1 MERKFIFLV
10 LTLCAVCGMMS
21 STYASAVDI
30 TDEANA
36 NEPIDYSGYVN
47 MVSPENPAHK
57 YFYASGVDEPNCNE
71 PNWSSQGSSTHQFIV
86 RNACTIVNYNYS
98 SSYLNAQTARLRVYS
113 DLPDDPSYNQTD
125 NGKFSGHFYNPDTGL
140 TWTDPLNPG
149 LSGTSRSATAKDR
162 LVWWYNEAIRRYNN
176 GNNITS
182 AEALAFALHYAA
194 DLSEPHHATNQIA
207 IITNHEIFEDWVL
220 EHQNSY
226 TTTSATSSTFSW
238 ARKTSIKDMG
248 HNFAVN
254 AKDWV
259 GKANYTGTFPEATEN
274 TLPKAQR
281 NCAAVIYKFLVDVG
295 ELS

>member
-86 RNACTIVNYNYS
+86 RNACTIVKNNYS

-149 LSGTSRSATAKDR
+149 LSGTC
-162 LVWWYNEAIRRYNN
+162 LLY
-176 GNNITS
+176 TS
-182 AEALAFALHYAA
+182 PSPR
-194 DLSEPHHATNQIA
+194 D
-207 IITNHEIFEDWVL
+207 
-220 EHQNSY
+220 
-226 TTTSATSSTFSW
+226 
-238 ARKTSIKDMG
+238 
-248 HNFAVN
+248 
-254 AKDWV
+254 
-259 GKANYTGTFPEATEN
+259 
-274 TLPKAQR
+274 
-281 NCAAVIYKFLVDVG
+281 
-295 ELS
+295 